1 MVSRTF
7 QNLTFV
13 VAAFLSA
20 ACTAEAASVPAKKP
34 PAEVAIVSMPPTR
47 LAQPAEVKVTAMPVV
62 QPPQVTVNVPKDES
76 AAGLAKATWGLLI
89 ANVVLALATFCGSW
103 WQSRDTK
110 RRDRDAMMREV
121 SRAAHKVMVTVT
133 RLRELAKAVPTTRTQ
148 LHILCEQGG
157 LPPGVKEQ
165 TEKDLLGR
173 LDSLNGWND
182 EASFV
187 VTDQPDAMAPIL
199 RLSDKALAT
208 RLWRL
213 DTLQVR
219 LDGMREDI
227 TKELERYETE
237 SATRRQ
243 QQTALQAASLNAHLS
258 KPLKSKL
265 GE

>member
-1 MVSRTF
+1 MVSRTLHIAVF
-7 QNLTFV
+7 T

-20 ACTAEAASVPAKKP
+20 TSTAEAAASEKKP
-34 PAEVAIVSMPPTR
+34 RMDVTIVSMPPTT
-47 LAQPAEVKVTAMPVV
+47 LAQPVEVKVTAMPVV

-76 AAGLAKATWGLLI
+76 AAGLARATWGLLI
-89 ANVVLALATFCGSW
+89 ATVVLALATFCVAW

-110 RRDRDAMMREV
+110 RRDRDAMTREV
-121 SRAAHKVMVTVT
+121 SCAAHKVMVTVT
-133 RLRELAKAVPTTRTQ
+133 RLQELAKAVPTTRTQ
-148 LHILCEQGG
+148 LHILGGQGG

>member
-7 QNLTFV
+7 QNLAFV
-13 VAAFLSA
+13 VAVLLSA
-20 ACTAEAASVPAKKP
+20 AWTAEAAAAPAKKP
-34 PAEVAIVSMPPTR
+34 PTEVTIVSMPPTT

-76 AAGLAKATWGLLI
+76 AASLVKATWGLLI
-89 ANVVLALATFCGSW
+89 ATVVLALATFCVAW

-133 RLRELAKAVPTTRTQ
+133 RLQELAKAVPTARTQ
-148 LHILCEQGG
+148 LHILCGQGG

-165 TEKDLLGR
+165 TEKDLQGR
-173 LDSLNGWND
+173 LDSLKNWDN

-187 VTDQPDAMAPIL
+187 VTDQTDAMAPIL
-199 RLSDKALAT
+199 RLSDKELAT

-237 SATRRQ
+237 STTRRQ
-243 QQTALQAASLNAHLS
+243 QQTALQAAALNANLS